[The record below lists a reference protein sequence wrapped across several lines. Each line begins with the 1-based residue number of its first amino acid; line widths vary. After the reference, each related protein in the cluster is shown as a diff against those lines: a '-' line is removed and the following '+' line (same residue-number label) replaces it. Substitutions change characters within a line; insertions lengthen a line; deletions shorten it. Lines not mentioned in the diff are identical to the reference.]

1 MRLLPEEMVE
11 EGRGSGVAPAAD
23 TVVAAQRHSLTPVVV
38 KPSAA
43 RRHSIIRQESF
54 QMNTARLQSTKDIE
68 RIRQEV
74 KLEDRKLSRLKGE
87 QTGRTPRAGEQAFLF
102 SNVGIKAKG
111 PLPALRAPE
120 VSSDEELG
128 SLSTDSEDA
137 SPQPRRSPAGP
148 SQSMKPTAGFTL
160 QGSPGA
166 SYASNTGLYIQMEG
180 LFVNSRPIYH
190 HETRDKALYLNND
203 ERWIIGSKAGA
214 KLGDTKG
221 HLYVKDLA
229 HAATAAELDSR
240 QWKCFDSAKKTWVID
255 PAIRVIPKPGV
266 APLKGV
272 LAASPNVAPQKG
284 ARASVLIPQK
294 IALAALPNVDRKEDS
309 NKNASAARRHSIM
322 RQESFQ
328 MKTAR
333 LQATKDTERIRQE
346 AKLEDRKLSR
356 LNTRTPRG
364 GTQMGAGE
372 QDIQAPL
379 PALRAPEVSSD
390 EELGSLS

>member
-1 MRLLPEEMVE
+1 
-11 EGRGSGVAPAAD
+11 
-23 TVVAAQRHSLTPVVV
+23 
-38 KPSAA
+38 
-43 RRHSIIRQESF
+43 
-54 QMNTARLQSTKDIE
+54 
-68 RIRQEV
+68 
-74 KLEDRKLSRLKGE
+74 
-87 QTGRTPRAGEQAFLF
+87 
-102 SNVGIKAKG
+102 
-111 PLPALRAPE
+111 
-120 VSSDEELG
+120 
-128 SLSTDSEDA
+128 
-137 SPQPRRSPAGP
+137 
-148 SQSMKPTAGFTL
+148 
-160 QGSPGA
+160 
-166 SYASNTGLYIQMEG
+166 MEG

-203 ERWIIGSKAGA
+203 DRWIIGSQAGA

-284 ARASVLIPQK
+284 AHASVLIPQK
-294 IALAALPNVDRKEDS
+294 IALAAVTNADRKEDP

-364 GTQMGAGE
+364 GAQAQG
-372 QDIQAPL
+372 IQAPL

-390 EELGSLS
+390 EELGSLSTDSEDASVLILKPAGPQKGARAALPIPKKLNVNRKDDFSKILPPTTPPPPARPPIPAKAAPPKRASLHTLVGCDEKTLSKLEKCGGFDKGWFGDDCKVCGCSEELHVKLEANKWIPDGLLGARQ